1 MNMVKAFTA
10 LVFGI
15 LLLISAC
22 ASIFFLLL
30 CISSMQ

>member
-1 MNMVKAFTA
+1 MNIIRAAAV
-10 LVFGI
+10 LVFGV